1 MIQKCKLQGF
11 PDDSRNNFSIW
22 AALVR
27 GGRKPC
33 VSTDDAF
40 VLLQVKLAS
49 GRPPM
54 HLLPMPCVKPVAMAS
69 FVALLQTFANSSLRD
84 LLGWPQSTQ
93 PVGRQIHRRL
103 GIDWNGCHSVIHEIH
118 CCLAVPCLIST
129 HPAKLH
135 IVFLKSAED
144 AHRPPLAVLVPFQF

>member
-1 MIQKCKLQGF
+1 MQTPGLSGRLAKQLQHLGCV
-11 PDDSRNNFSIW
+11 S
-22 AALVR
+22 A

-40 VLLQVKLAS
+40 MLLQVKLAS

-84 LLGWPQSTQ
+84 LPWLAAEYPTCWTPDSQALG
-93 PVGRQIHRRL
+93 HRLERL
-103 GIDWNGCHSVIHEIH
+103 PFG
-118 CCLAVPCLIST
+118 
-129 HPAKLH
+129 HP
-135 IVFLKSAED
+135 
-144 AHRPPLAVLVPFQF
+144 